1 MAYRFTGFLA
11 RGLERVADSSELP
24 ADSIVRSIQTPFL
37 GMGIALPSLAGKLL
51 TISEL
56 LALANQTGIAAA
68 TAWMFIDYETWG
80 RVDAVYAAG
89 LADGSAFGP
98 FDDSNGETVETTYL
112 DAWLASAL
120 TMSTHLI
127 SNRSTEAS
135 GVSSWYASG
144 HPILNL
150 SP

>member
-1 MAYRFTGFLA
+1 
-11 RGLERVADSSELP
+11 
-24 ADSIVRSIQTPFL
+24 
-37 GMGIALPSLAGKLL
+37 MGIALPSLAGKLL

-112 DAWLASAL
+112 DVMARFGVNNVDAL
-120 TMSTHLI
+120 DFEPFY
-127 SNRSTEAS
+127 RGFWGE
-135 GVSSWYASG
+135 
-144 HPILNL
+144 
-150 SP
+150 

>member
-1 MAYRFTGFLA
+1 M
-11 RGLERVADSSELP
+11 ADSSELP
-24 ADSIVRSIQTPFL
+24 ADSIVRSIQTPFI

-68 TAWMFIDYETWG
+68 TAWIFIDYETWG

-89 LADGSAFGP
+89 LADGSAFGR

-112 DAWLASAL
+112 DVMARFGVNNVDAL
-120 TMSTHLI
+120 DFEPFY
-127 SNRSTEAS
+127 RGFWGE
-135 GVSSWYASG
+135 
-144 HPILNL
+144 
-150 SP
+150 